1 MTEGNVPDGTGTVE
15 EQLRKQLEE
24 KDIMLSTLKSKT
36 KLYIQKLQKEG
47 ADKLEEEKENVKQL
61 QGKVEAARAYISKQR
76 DQCQVLTTSNEALTQ
91 QLESLQTQNKAAH
104 NKSEIESERLREEV
118 SSLGE
123 QLEEQRRAS
132 ASEGAAK
139 EESSVRASA
148 LEEQLEQSRVE
159 SERLREEVSSLG
171 EQLEEQ
177 RRASAS
183 EGAAKEESSVR
194 ASALEEQLEQS
205 RVESERLR
213 EEVSSLGEQLEEQR
227 REAMLISKEK
237 ESVSLRLVKAKAFFH
252 DKKMDE
258 DSRREELAGVVAEKD
273 AALLQIDDFRRT
285 IEDLKEENDTMKALR
300 ATITN
305 EKATLSI
312 ELENSSA
319 ILNEF
324 MEKNEALEK
333 EKKSVESDSAVL
345 REELEKSRTGGEAQ
359 DTEISSLKLD
369 VVELANKVNMLNED
383 LENRNCDLG
392 TCQEKLTA
400 TIGQCSQL
408 QTQAKKYQIEID
420 SLNSNLESEILQNQ
434 DRKKKIR
441 VYVDKLTADK
451 ASLQEQLDAKKTAI
465 NSLTEDRNKI
475 CTQLVET
482 SGRLKDVQ
490 EEFQIERDELTRE
503 IVECKGK
510 IELIENEH
518 VKETE
523 TLQNQISYYEKQNT
537 KTLQQA
543 EEKMMQSN
551 QEVSEHKSKRLAA
564 RSEMIGLAQAMEK
577 AQQEC
582 SLLQDYIAHS
592 LVPIALEQVA
602 GLESAVRNVESAT
615 SLIHKKKS
623 MMIQKKASNLL
634 TKSYPLDDT
643 ALDVSGHPISKQVAE
658 EGDFNKSSSQK
669 YMEKVKYLE
678 SEMERVRGGVK
689 LLSRSVE
696 RLNEAIVFDSRC
708 CGGFFDTISYLLGSC
723 FEGSQ
728 ATVRNEYSS
737 VQMQSLDDSGHDS
750 RIDESIH
757 DLDSSSVTL

>member
-104 NKSEIESERLREEV
+104 NKSEI
-118 SSLGE
+118 
-123 QLEEQRRAS
+123 
-132 ASEGAAK
+132 
-139 EESSVRASA
+139 
-148 LEEQLEQSRVE
+148 E

-615 SLIHKKKS
+615 SLIHKKKKS